1 MFLKLFSDVISWYM
15 KNINYFSITLLMAI
29 ESSFIPFPSEIV
41 VPPAAYKASNGELNI
56 FLVFISSTLGALI
69 GAIFNYYFA
78 MIVGRGVLYKLANTR
93 IAHFLL
99 ISEDTIK
106 KSENFF
112 IKYGVPS
119 TLIGRFIPAIRQL
132 ISLPAG
138 LAKMDLKKFLFFTF
152 IGSGL
157 WNIILILLGIF
168 AYSQKQ
174 LFEKYYRELS
184 IFFIVCGVVFV
195 LYIIY
200 NGLKYKKSKN

>member
-1 MFLKLFSDVISWYM
+1 MSLNIFSDVISWYM

-41 VPPAAYKASNGELNI
+41 VPPAAYKASNGELNMI
-56 FLVFISSTLGALI
+56 LVFISATVGALI

-78 MIVGRGVLYKLANTR
+78 MIVGRNLLYKLANTR

-99 ISEDTIK
+99 ISEETIR

-119 TLIGRFIPAIRQL
+119 TFIGRFIPAIRQL

-138 LAKMDLKKFLFFTF
+138 LAKMDMRKFLFFTF
-152 IGSGL
+152 LGSGL
-157 WNIILILLGIF
+157 WNVILMLLGVF
-168 AYSQKQ
+168 VYSKREM
-174 LFEKYYRELS
+174 FEKYYHQLS
-184 IFFIVCGVVFV
+184 ILFLICGCVFV
-195 LYIIY
+195 GYIVY
-200 NGLKYKKSKN
+200 NGLKYKRK